1 MKIDCFLVIGKKRG
15 SEARVRRVAVRR
27 PPLAADEAL
36 VRLQLEIPSDI
47 FEAPLITVP
56 IEKRSIAVAAEV
68 DEPV

>member
-1 MKIDCFLVIGKKRG
+1 MKIDCFLVIGKKKG

-27 PPLAADEAL
+27 PSLEADEAL
-36 VRLQLEIPSDI
+36 VRLQLDIPDDI

-56 IEKRSIAVAAEV
+56 IAKRQVAVGAEV